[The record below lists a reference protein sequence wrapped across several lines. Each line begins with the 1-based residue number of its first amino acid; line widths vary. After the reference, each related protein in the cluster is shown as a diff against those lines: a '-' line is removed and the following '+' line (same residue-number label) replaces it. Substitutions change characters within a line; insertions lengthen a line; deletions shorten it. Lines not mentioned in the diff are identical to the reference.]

1 MSDFCEFVPEDPS
14 CVTAT
19 DTTVDN
25 TQLSDTTGTTGTDPV
40 IDDSEPTIDEPNP
53 EPNTKIEEDIDVS
66 KLDPFQGQVAY
77 ALVALTSLAS
87 IALEMFRYRSPADF
101 YTSSDSVYGDMN
113 WWKMSHLIGGYG
125 GLSFF
130 AIASVT

>member
-1 MSDFCEFVPEDPS
+1 MSDFCDFVPDDPS

-19 DTTVDN
+19 DTVVDD
-25 TQLSDTTGTTGTDPV
+25 TQQLDTTTTGTEPV

-101 YTSSDSVYGDMN
+101 YTSSDSVYGNMN

-130 AIASVT
+130 AVASVT

>member
-1 MSDFCEFVPEDPS
+1 MSDFCDFVPDDPS

-25 TQLSDTTGTTGTDPV
+25 TPITDTATTTDV
-40 IDDSEPTIDEPNP
+40 VVDTSEPDVIDEPSP
-53 EPNTKIEEDIDVS
+53 EPNTRIQEDMDVS

-77 ALVALTSLAS
+77 ALIALSSLAS
-87 IALEMFRYRSPADF
+87 VALQMFRYRSASDF
-101 YTSSDSVYGDMN
+101 YTSSDSVYGDTN
-113 WWKMSHLIGGYG
+113 WWKFSHMIGGYG

>member
-1 MSDFCEFVPEDPS
+1 MSDFCDFVPEDPS

-25 TQLSDTTGTTGTDPV
+25 TQQLPDTTGTTGTDPV

-66 KLDPFQGQVAY
+66 KLDPF
-77 ALVALTSLAS
+77 
-87 IALEMFRYRSPADF
+87 
-101 YTSSDSVYGDMN
+101 
-113 WWKMSHLIGGYG
+113 
-125 GLSFF
+125 
-130 AIASVT
+130 